1 MTSDMIWSQK
11 GALSKES
18 VLTEGGEKVARMAFS
33 GYLARVAVGEY
44 SGKRYRFVREGV
56 LRPVTR
62 VLKTDL
68 GEEVATIHLRWRY
81 SEKASIDLANGQ
93 VLRLF
98 SHGIASR
105 TWILKDEQGREICAL
120 LEKWGLLRSTGTFR
134 TKNLSKGDPDVLF
147 LALLIW
153 YIVMIVSYQESAAGA
168 GAGGG

>member
-1 MTSDMIWSQK
+1 MTGDLFWSQK

-18 VLTEGGEKVARMAFS
+18 ALTEGGEKVAIMVFS
-33 GYLARVAVGEY
+33 GYLGRVAVGEY

-62 VLKTDL
+62 VLTADL
-68 GEEVATIHLRWRY
+68 GEEVATIRLKWRY
-81 SEKASIDLANGQ
+81 SEKADIDLANGQ

-120 LEKWGLLRSTGTFR
+120 VEKWGLLRSTGTFR
-134 TKNLSKGDPDVLF
+134 TNDVIKGDPEVLF